1 MTLAATDL
9 AFGYRGVAVG
19 RGVSL
24 SLRTG
29 EVLCLLGPNGGGK
42 TTLLKTLLGL
52 IPAHAGSITLD
63 GRDLARFSRAE
74 LARRVGYVPQA
85 HAAFF
90 PFTVREVVLMG
101 RAARVGLFSA
111 PGARDRDVAYRV
123 LDVLGIT
130 HLADRAYTQ
139 ISGGERQ
146 MTLIARALAQEPEI
160 LVMDE
165 PTANLDFGNQARVL
179 ERIDSLSSSGLAIL
193 LSTHDP
199 DHAFACADSVALL
212 HGGGLI
218 AAGPPRETLTA
229 DTLKRLYGIDV
240 TVSYLSEIGRHV
252 CTPSLNRFNRGETA

>member
-9 AFGYRGVAVG
+9 AFGYRGMPIG

-24 SLRTG
+24 SLHTG

-52 IPAHAGSITLD
+52 LPAHGGSITLD

-74 LARRVGYVPQA
+74 LALRVGYVPQA
-85 HAAFF
+85 HTAFF
-90 PFTVREVVLMG
+90 PFTVRDVVLMG
-101 RAARVGLFSA
+101 RAARIGLFSA
-111 PGARDRDVAYRV
+111 PAARDHDAACEA
-123 LDVLGIT
+123 LAVLGIE
-130 HLADRAYTQ
+130 HLANRVYTE

-146 MTLIARALAQEPEI
+146 MALIARALAQEPGI

-179 ERIDSLSSSGLAIL
+179 ERIAALSADGLAIL

-199 DHAFACADSVALL
+199 DHAFACADRVALL

-218 AAGPPRETLTA
+218 ATGTPRETLTPVM
-229 DTLKRLYGIDV
+229 LKRLYGIDV
-240 TVSYLSEIGRHV
+240 TVTWLSEMGRHV
-252 CTPSLNRFNRGETA
+252 CTPSLNRSARGVQ